1 MELTLPPPLAA
12 RSANAENVADGAGDM
27 SEVAGG
33 TSDVAVSPSNA
44 SGNAADLSASMK
56 RSGGLPPC
64 GLPPP
69 TPISRGANSKK
80 GTHDIAA
87 AAATSEEDAHGE
99 VDEDEAAFLKQL
111 EGRSSSWLKDMRRK
125 MDDVPKKYY

>member
-1 MELTLPPPLAA
+1 MG
-12 RSANAENVADGAGDM
+12 AESVADVAGDM

-33 TSDVAVSPSNA
+33 TSDVALSPSNA
-44 SGNAADLSASMK
+44 SGNAMDLSASMK
-56 RSGGLPPC
+56 RAGGLPPC
-64 GLPPP
+64 SLPPP
-69 TPISRGANSKK
+69 TPISRGATIKI

-87 AAATSEEDAHGE
+87 AAATSEGDAE